1 MFNTKKLLENIETI
15 IESLLIREPETRS
28 KLRELTRLAY
38 NRKWEKILAF
48 PHPRPA
54 IPAFLAGFLS
64 SIQKATPVHE
74 IKQIEK
80 ECIDF
85 KRTRTS
91 HPRLYSKQ
99 H

>member
-15 IESLLIREPETRS
+15 IESLFIREPETRS
-28 KLRELTRLAY
+28 KLRELTRLTY
-38 NRKWEKILAF
+38 DRKWEKILAF

-54 IPAFLAGFLS
+54 IPALLAGFLS
-64 SIQKATPVHE
+64 SIQNANPVHE

-80 ECIDF
+80 ECIDL

-91 HPRLYSKQ
+91 HPRLYSK
-99 H
+99 